1 MTDQTATSDTE
12 SGSATGGATAT
23 DPAQAATSEQGT
35 APATGQE
42 DAGAAQT
49 QDWYAPFI
57 DGEADQDI
65 AKEAARHADPKS
77 ALKALVETKRAFRES
92 GRVKIPGEQASE
104 DDIDAWNK
112 ALGRPETVDG
122 YGDAL
127 SVEGFEFDEPDKAM
141 LTALAEEAHTAGGV
155 VASPETVKFMAN
167 AYAKVLQA
175 QQAQMSEMAQQK
187 QAEHAKAL
195 RTMWQEGHE
204 HNLKM
209 ANAGIERFMGEGF
222 EEIKGL
228 TLIDESGQPHGRL
241 GDHPVIANAMMEAMR
256 ASSEDPTFL
265 LTNTGDGMGAD
276 AIDGEIKKIQNMRY
290 ADPNAYEKNQQRL
303 MELMAKREKVSKAA

>member
-1 MTDQTATSDTE
+1 MTDITAAPVED
-12 SGSATGGATAT
+12 
-23 DPAQAATSEQGT
+23 
-35 APATGQE
+35 APAPAAAPAAA
-42 DAGAAQT
+42 DAPVAAPDANASAASS
-49 QDWYAPFI
+49 DWYADFL
-57 DGEADQDI
+57 DSEADGDL
-65 AKEAARHADPKS
+65 AKEAARYGSPKD
-77 ALKALVETKRAFRES
+77 ALKALSETKRALRES

-104 DDIDAWNK
+104 DDINAWNQ

-127 SVEGFEFDEPDKAM
+127 AVEGFEFDEPNKAM
-141 LTALAEEAHTAGGV
+141 LTALAEEAHAAGGV
-155 VASPETVKFMAN
+155 VASPETVKFMAS

-175 QQAQMSEMAQQK
+175 QQAQVAEMAQQK

-195 RTMWQEGHE
+195 RTMWQEGHDF
-204 HNLKM
+204 NLKM

-228 TLIDESGQPHGRL
+228 TLIDENGQPHGRL

-265 LTNTGDGMGAD
+265 LTNTGEGMGAD
-276 AIDGEIKKIQNMRY
+276 AIDVEIKKIQNMRY
-290 ADPNAYEKNQQRL
+290 TDPNAYAKNQQRL
-303 MELMAKREKVSKAA
+303 MELMAKREKVSRAA